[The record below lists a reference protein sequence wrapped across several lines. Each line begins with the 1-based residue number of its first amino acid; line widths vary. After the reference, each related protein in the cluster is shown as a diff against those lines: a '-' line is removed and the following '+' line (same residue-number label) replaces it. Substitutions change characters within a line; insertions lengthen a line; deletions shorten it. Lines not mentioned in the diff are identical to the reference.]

1 MEKDNQNEIVL
12 NEKSIEILITK
23 LVPMLQYFERSG
35 NARWD
40 KRALQQRS
48 FDTKRYN
55 PSTFAQCTA
64 YGHKRWVKRR

>member
-35 NARWD
+35 NAR
-40 KRALQQRS
+40 
-48 FDTKRYN
+48 
-55 PSTFAQCTA
+55 
-64 YGHKRWVKRR
+64 